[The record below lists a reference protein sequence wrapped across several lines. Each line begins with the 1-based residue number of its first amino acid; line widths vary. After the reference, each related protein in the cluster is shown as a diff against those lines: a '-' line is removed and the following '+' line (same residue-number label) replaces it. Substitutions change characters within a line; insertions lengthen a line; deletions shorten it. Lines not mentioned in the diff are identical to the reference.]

1 MKKIILL
8 LVLGTFF
15 CFDVTAKY
23 VYPEG
28 STTTTERRVNRRM
41 KRYDTDSNEEL
52 SLKEY
57 ENYREP
63 RTRDER
69 RMERRAKKKGT
80 YVSPE
85 DAFKQMDKNGDGEV
99 TRDEMLEY
107 EKSRLMND

>member
-69 RMERRAKKKGT
+69 RMK
-80 YVSPE
+80 V
-85 DAFKQMDKNGDGEV
+85 GEIYR
-99 TRDEMLEY
+99 TQFFPLRQFPLPCSAHILQLDQA
-107 EKSRLMND
+107 RLKVHP